1 MLKDVEE
8 VTIQFERGTLSSN
21 KLIKRQK
28 NRRNFLGTRD
38 SFFTILTK
46 LFFLSHDSFVSRV
59 NVKLVL
65 FNWVRGFFRLSVS
78 LLTEEMLAERLWSR
92 KML

>member
-1 MLKDVEE
+1 MLKDVGE
-8 VTIQFERGTLSSN
+8 VTIQFKRGYPVVEQVKKT
-21 KLIKRQK
+21 K

-65 FNWVRGFFRLSVS
+65 FNWVRGFFSIECVS
-78 LLTEEMLAERLWSR
+78 AHGADASGKVME
-92 KML
+92 

>member
-1 MLKDVEE
+1 MVSLSLLKDVEE

-21 KLIKRQK
+21 KLKRQK

-65 FNWVRGFFRLSVS
+65 FNWVRGFFSIECVS
-78 LLTEEMLAERLWSR
+78 AHGGDASGKVME
-92 KML
+92 